1 MTFIIKLLNNTPQI
15 ISKLNLKKSSLSIII
30 KKNIAL
36 RTGHVKL
43 SRTGH
48 FSIGGTM
55 YIKCPSKISFQLDA
69 NTQISTNNNNQC
81 TYINYNQDV

>member
-15 ISKLNLKKSSLSIII
+15 ISKLNLKKNSLSTII

-55 YIKCPSKISFQLDA
+55 YKMSIQNI
-69 NTQISTNNNNQC
+69 ISTEITGCKYTN
-81 TYINYNQDV
+81 IH